1 MATPTP
7 QQERVALRRSLYAP
21 ANARKNKLP
30 TQAFLRA
37 AEFGNFD
44 GVRSMA
50 LDASAELSGI
60 RCKDFLGCDPH
71 HLVDSAHHLNNTE
84 RKKLKYQFT
93 ELPELINAVG
103 HVQTLEPQPD
113 LDIFDTRAISKN
125 KSKTARPETPPLA
138 RTKGITGRLA
148 RSENNLTRL
157 ASTLTVRHE
166 VCEAAK
172 SQPRLIWEK
181 ARSGEQA
188 LPALARALKNERL
201 AVRATQMNPKLLRV
215 GEPQIRKIMPTL
227 VSICGGAEQAAYAIV
242 WRPELLELEAA
253 SALRDSLQA
262 ASGFFGNLKDALFLL
277 GQTTAPPSVRVIA
290 RQFCREY
297 MVGEYF
303 LVDGAQ
309 VDDRPVWCKPAAA
322 MQSLGSKAKDV
333 YLIYCQK
340 GVVGSDSMLPCWTF
354 TTKYSASLKKYDYC
368 DPSILGWTEAKVKSP
383 DQVEPGQ
390 WHFPA
395 EAHKTQVPGLWPA
408 DPYVRCDSGSR
419 ARGPWLCTQAP
430 QKLSDACDA
439 LRFATGL
446 VWLTESTGT
455 GPTPG
460 GARLLGHFI
469 KNDPVYADSSK
480 ITFLDLA
487 DFAHIRRWSYLQL
500 PLAPAGQPVEKSVK
514 LYAWEP
520 VEVCMVFSKQEGED
534 LDPNTA
540 AELRR
545 AEFRPTPERAV
556 AKSFPKLQG
565 APAPVSE
572 EVWARTYASG
582 PFEVPVVIGPHG
594 LPPMIFI
601 RSQIAAHVHGTG
613 PCHQVRLVAGE
624 EIYLPVLEDPT
635 PNDPGATLL
644 PKPPPVMYHFVSP
657 GELGYTGY
665 ELFKGPA
672 SSQNCTPSEI
682 QMRVESLEVLS
693 VAMLLFPKPKVEVST
708 LLPEEPAKDT
718 KKRNSKSSRTSSKQ
732 TPPPTEP
739 EPPKGSKDSMGSEAT
754 LAPVPHW
761 VDSEESAWQPLPQ
774 KLHASIA
781 STDTKKITCAHVYL
795 QTLEAGQVL
804 EVPGCGPDF
813 FALFL
818 FKQLSPRRPDLLR
831 QLLMREPALL
841 CSGDPFEAFFT
852 RMRRE
857 LGDLVAREVVLK
869 ELQTVVPPGHFPS
882 SKHLIWPKLCQQG
895 TEAQIFSWIY
905 DRKVE
910 VLAAETNAQAAPSI
924 LSRLGGASFEISAP
938 ELQERCKMLRKL
950 LPKQLA
956 EVLLRLPE
964 LLRFDPLSLSGSFET
979 IQMHLGSDEALKSCS
994 EHLRLLTLHPELV
1007 HFFEVL
1013 NAKFTDEELRTL
1025 HRIAGEW
1032 IQWPRLVGQ
1041 PDEEIQTWQGRV
1053 FAQCREGRAKDEGR
1067 RGLAPFGGRN

>member
-1 MATPTP
+1 MANTFGMPNTAKGNLGALPEEQALPAVGTLGHIDAPKSSFEKGQTLEVWSDSKKAWLPGVVLASYESDTSAEGYDVPAGTVKAILVRGAAPDRAAGARERAVARDSHGAPAVRAASVATSCIAMATPTP

-21 ANARKNKLP
+21 ANARSVGREIEQCRQSCRQIGPVKKNKLP

-44 GVRSMA
+44 GVR
-50 LDASAELSGI
+50 
-60 RCKDFLGCDPH
+60 
-71 HLVDSAHHLNNTE
+71 
-84 RKKLKYQFT
+84 KYQFT

-340 GVVGSDSMLPCWTF
+340 GV
-354 TTKYSASLKKYDYC
+354 DYC

-408 DPYVRCDSGSR
+408 DP
-419 ARGPWLCTQAP
+419 
-430 QKLSDACDA
+430 
-439 LRFATGL
+439 FATGL

-520 VEVCMVFSKQEGED
+520 VEVCMD

-582 PFEVPVVIGPHG
+582 PFEVP
-594 LPPMIFI
+594 
-601 RSQIAAHVHGTG
+601 
-613 PCHQVRLVAGE
+613 
-624 EIYLPVLEDPT
+624 
-635 PNDPGATLL
+635 
-644 PKPPPVMYHFVSP
+644 
-657 GELGYTGY
+657 
-665 ELFKGPA
+665 
-672 SSQNCTPSEI
+672 
-682 QMRVESLEVLS
+682 
-693 VAMLLFPKPKVEVST
+693 
-708 LLPEEPAKDT
+708 EP
-718 KKRNSKSSRTSSKQ
+718 
-732 TPPPTEP
+732 
-739 EPPKGSKDSMGSEAT
+739 
-754 LAPVPHW
+754 
-761 VDSEESAWQPLPQ
+761 WQ
-774 KLHASIA
+774 
-781 STDTKKITCAHVYL
+781 
-795 QTLEAGQVL
+795 
-804 EVPGCGPDF
+804 
-813 FALFL
+813 
-818 FKQLSPRRPDLLR
+818 R
-831 QLLMREPALL
+831 
-841 CSGDPFEAFFT
+841 
-852 RMRRE
+852 
-857 LGDLVAREVVLK
+857 
-869 ELQTVVPPGHFPS
+869 
-882 SKHLIWPKLCQQG
+882 
-895 TEAQIFSWIY
+895 
-905 DRKVE
+905 
-910 VLAAETNAQAAPSI
+910 
-924 LSRLGGASFEISAP
+924 
-938 ELQERCKMLRKL
+938 
-950 LPKQLA
+950 
-956 EVLLRLPE
+956 
-964 LLRFDPLSLSGSFET
+964 
-979 IQMHLGSDEALKSCS
+979 
-994 EHLRLLTLHPELV
+994 
-1007 HFFEVL
+1007 
-1013 NAKFTDEELRTL
+1013 
-1025 HRIAGEW
+1025 
-1032 IQWPRLVGQ
+1032 
-1041 PDEEIQTWQGRV
+1041 
-1053 FAQCREGRAKDEGR
+1053 
-1067 RGLAPFGGRN
+1067 